1 MSFEIQ
7 PAKPVTRGLLVTP
20 TMPSSSSRGE
30 QVSVLEEDGVRRCC
44 LKVLVPSALRQ
55 MRRGKKKLF
64 SNISKL
70 RVSAAVSAPWKNE
83 KSRDSPMPVPDLNTS
98 AHTVI
103 LISDSLRKC
112 NNPLKVA
119 CPTNSIDNFLP
130 GLQVK
135 SANKRKPSTPT
146 TISHLSTITQI
157 QGGLDTSC
165 STTETC
171 YAK

>member
-1 MSFEIQ
+1 MLLKSIGSISFKANE
-7 PAKPVTRGLLVTP
+7 K
-20 TMPSSSSRGE
+20 GE
-30 QVSVLEEDGVRRCC
+30 KR
-44 LKVLVPSALRQ
+44 
-55 MRRGKKKLF
+55 LF

-70 RVSAAVSAPWKNE
+70 RVSAAASAPWKNE

-130 GLQVK
+130 GL
-135 SANKRKPSTPT
+135 
-146 TISHLSTITQI
+146 
-157 QGGLDTSC
+157 
-165 STTETC
+165 
-171 YAK
+171 